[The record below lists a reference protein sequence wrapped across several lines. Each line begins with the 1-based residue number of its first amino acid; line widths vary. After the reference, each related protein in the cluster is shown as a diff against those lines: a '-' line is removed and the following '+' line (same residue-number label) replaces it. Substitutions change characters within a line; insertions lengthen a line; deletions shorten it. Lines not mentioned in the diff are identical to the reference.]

1 MKQIKARDLE
11 KALERKGFQREE
23 GSRHIQYRFYYQN
36 KKISVRVSISRGSNS
51 VYGDTLISY
60 VRKEMRLHDKRQF
73 EQFVEC
79 TLTEEKYS
87 EHLIKIGE
95 ILP

>member
-23 GSRHIQYRFYYQN
+23 GSRHVQYYFYYQN
-36 KKISVRVSISRGSNS
+36 KKTSVRVSISRGSSS
-51 VYGDTLISY
+51 VYGDSLISY
-60 VRKEMRLHDKRQF
+60 VRKEMRLPDKRQF

-87 EHLIKIGE
+87 NLLIKNRE
-95 ILP
+95 ITP